1 MSQLGIVQLR
11 HGLFSCLVILLYLN
25 KLKTICFPKEICE
38 YGNYLVTLHP
48 VSRSNVISLKVKL
61 KR

>member
-1 MSQLGIVQLR
+1 MIYGNAI
-11 HGLFSCLVILLYLN
+11 FFIIKDVILLYLN

-38 YGNYLVTLHP
+38 YGNYLITLHP